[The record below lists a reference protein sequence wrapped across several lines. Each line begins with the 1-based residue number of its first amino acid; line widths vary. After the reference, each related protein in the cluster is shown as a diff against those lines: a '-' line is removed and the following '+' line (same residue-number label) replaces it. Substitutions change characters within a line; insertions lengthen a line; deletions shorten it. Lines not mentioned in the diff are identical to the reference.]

1 MGFRNPQETGRP
13 VKIKD
18 EGLTLVNNVA
28 SIDLVG
34 AGVSTTALGDDITET
49 INGYAGTA
57 ANNEVPTGDIDG
69 VNKVFTLAHTPL
81 AGQLFLVVVGV
92 GTLTEG
98 VDFTRTGAVITF
110 VLAPQSE
117 STITVTYYY

>member
-1 MGFRNPQETGRP
+1 MASTVLEQGRN
-13 VKIKD
+13 VAIKD
-18 EGLTLVNNVA
+18 EGLTLTASASSINFVGNGVA
-28 SIDLVG
+28 G
-34 AGVSTTALGDDITET
+34 TAIGSEVTET

-98 VDFTRTGAVITF
+98 IDFTRTGAVITF
-110 VLAPQSE
+110 TLAPQAE